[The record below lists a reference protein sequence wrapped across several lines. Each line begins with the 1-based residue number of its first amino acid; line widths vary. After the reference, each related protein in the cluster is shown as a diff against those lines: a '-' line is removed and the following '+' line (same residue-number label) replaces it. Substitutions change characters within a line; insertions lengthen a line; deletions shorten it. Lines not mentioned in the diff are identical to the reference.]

1 MGWVIWLTCGSWTT
15 KPAMATAGLVIMSIF
30 ARLVIF
36 HFLIFEIPCFPFIPA
51 RKSAMGLFPLSLK
64 LNTRMKTLKE
74 TAAQETATVVEAP
87 QGNASKEMAPE
98 EPKATPAIIQIGRMK
113 IDLEVANKALHAASC
128 KAGNLSKLALANG
141 IGRVAKDM
149 SGGGTLIPTVS
160 SLADMK
166 AKGLLGETD
175 SKEGKAIV
183 QLTIEQVKALNMIVD
198 GFTMFGL
205 CKRS

>member
-1 MGWVIWLTCGSWTT
+1 
-15 KPAMATAGLVIMSIF
+15 
-30 ARLVIF
+30 
-36 HFLIFEIPCFPFIPA
+36 
-51 RKSAMGLFPLSLK
+51 
-64 LNTRMKTLKE
+64 MKTDTNTTTLE
-74 TAAQETATVVEAP
+74 TPIVNVTSN
-87 QGNASKEMAPE
+87 GKASQVMTPAE
-98 EPKATPAIIQIGRMK
+98 EPKAAPQYIQIGKMK